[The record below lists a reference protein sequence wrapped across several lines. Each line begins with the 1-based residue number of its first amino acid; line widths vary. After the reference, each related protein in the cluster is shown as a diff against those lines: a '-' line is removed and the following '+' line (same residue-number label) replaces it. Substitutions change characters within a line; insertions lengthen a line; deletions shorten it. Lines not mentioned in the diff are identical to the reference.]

1 MHTLDEL
8 PLGGSCRV
16 THIDAKGTF
25 MRRMLDLG
33 IASGTKITAL
43 HKSICGDPVAYE
55 IRGAVIALRKEDAKN
70 ILIKFNTHS

>member
-16 THIDAKGTF
+16 TRIDAKGSF
-25 MRRMLDLG
+25 MRRMQDLG
-33 IASGTKITAL
+33 ITSGTKITAL
-43 HKSICGDPVAYE
+43 HKSIYGDPVAYC

-70 ILIKFNTHS
+70 ISVQPM